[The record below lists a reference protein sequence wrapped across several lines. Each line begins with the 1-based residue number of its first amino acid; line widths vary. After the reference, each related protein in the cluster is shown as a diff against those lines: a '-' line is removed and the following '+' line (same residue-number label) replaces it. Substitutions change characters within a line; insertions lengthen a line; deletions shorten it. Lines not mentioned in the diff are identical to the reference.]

1 MIKRGILFIIG
12 LLALSLG
19 SLHMIK
25 VSALG
30 VQPFDVLYIGLHQK
44 TSISI
49 GFASISAG
57 ILLLTVAFI
66 LHKQKLKIGTIL
78 DVFCLGLFVDLFLYL
93 DFIITPTTI
102 IWKVFFL
109 IFGAVLISLGAALTI
124 FSSLGAGPIDTF
136 MLAIHK
142 RFGLSVNV
150 ATTLI
155 EGGALLV
162 GFLLGGPIGIGTIV
176 VCLLMGP
183 MIEFF
188 LTILNGTKGQIRVPC
203 FKKLRFLTTREKPY
217 ILSNI
222 FPAPTF

>member
-1 MIKRGILFIIG
+1 MIKRVILFFVG

-19 SLHMIK
+19 SVHMIK
-25 VSALG
+25 VSKLG

-49 GFASISAG
+49 GFASISIG

-78 DVFCLGLFVDLFLYL
+78 DVICLGLFVDLFLYL
-93 DFIITPTTI
+93 DFIITPTTF

-124 FSSLGAGPIDTF
+124 FSNLGARFDTF

-142 RFGLSVNV
+142 RFGLSVKV
-150 ATTLI
+150 STTII

-162 GFLLGGPIGIGTIV
+162 GLLLGGPIGIGTIV

-183 MIEFF
+183 LIEFF
-188 LTILNGTKGQIRVPC
+188 LTILNGTKGHAASHVS
-203 FKKLRFLTTREKPY
+203 K
-217 ILSNI
+217 N
-222 FPAPTF
+222 

>member
-1 MIKRGILFIIG
+1 MIKRGILFFVG

-19 SLHMIK
+19 SVHMIK
-25 VSALG
+25 VSKLG

-49 GFASISAG
+49 GFASISIG

-66 LHKQKLKIGTIL
+66 LNKQKLKIGTLL
-78 DVFCLGLFVDLFLYL
+78 DVICLGLFVDLFLYL
-93 DFIITPTTI
+93 DFIITPTTF

-124 FSSLGAGPIDTF
+124 FSNLGAGPIDTF

-142 RFGLSVNV
+142 RFGLSVKV
-150 ATTLI
+150 ATTFI
-155 EGGALLV
+155 EVGALLV
-162 GFLLGGPIGIGTIV
+162 GLLLGGPIGIGTIV

-183 MIEFF
+183 MIEIF
-188 LTILNGTKGQIRVPC
+188 LITLQKGKIAFYHYKSTNPKI
-203 FKKLRFLTTREKPY
+203 KKAEFLKET
-217 ILSNI
+217 S
-222 FPAPTF
+222 